1 MLFVSLVLFLVFVF
15 NIYCRGLYNVST
27 YFLAPYVVG
36 FIIMLPYNDAFELK
50 ESSFLLLSFICF
62 EWLMLFSTHSLAS
75 DSIRKKKCNYK
86 VALFNRQFA
95 CIYFFAAILGGYLVY
110 YLVINILEGI
120 AFGDLHDYFW
130 SKRIASHSGGGVS
143 VTDQLA
149 YRFINYSMVL
159 VVLWFWLL
167 RDNDAP
173 PKSKLVFTLFLF
185 ISAFAS
191 MMEGN
196 RSTFI
201 VPLLVIAIMYV
212 DTRRSLIKLLYIGI
226 SFILFFVVSQIIFRV
241 GWDGDGLGKLV
252 DSFSWFFIYAFGS
265 IVAFDS
271 WYLNDTD
278 LYWKSYDVLVKK
290 FDISVLPYKDFF
302 IIGSAPVG
310 DLRTNVY
317 TSYAVLYDY
326 MGWSAFAFIFF
337 RVLFFRLAE
346 LFFSKTPLFKGGI
359 YFLIISFPLS
369 IYHEYFITCMYYFFN
384 YMQVAIVIYVGCQVF
399 GYLRGG
405 RKKQGRGAVS

>member
-1 MLFVSLVLFLVFVF
+1 MLFISLALLLIFIF
-15 NIYCRGLYNVST
+15 NVYCRGFYNVST
-27 YFLAPYVVG
+27 YFLAPYVAG
-36 FIIMLPYNDAFELK
+36 FIIMLPYGDAFELK
-50 ESSFLLLSFICF
+50 VSTFLLLSFICF
-62 EWLMLFSTHSLAS
+62 EWLMLFSTQSLAVG
-75 DSIRKKKCNYK
+75 SISKKSYNYK
-86 VALFNRQFA
+86 VALFNRQFS
-95 CIYFFAAILGGYLVY
+95 YVYVFATILGGYLAY
-110 YLVINILEGI
+110 YLARNILEGI

-149 YRFINYSMVL
+149 YRFINYAMVL

-173 PKSKLVFTLFLF
+173 KKSRLVFTLFLF

-201 VPLLVIAIMYV
+201 VPLMVIAIMYV
-212 DTRRSLIKLLYIGI
+212 DTRRSLVKLLYIGI
-226 SFILFFVVSQIIFRV
+226 SFILFFVVSQIIFRI
-241 GWDGDGLGKLV
+241 GWGGNWLEKLV

-326 MGWSAFAFIFF
+326 MGWYAFAFVFF
-337 RVLFFRLAE
+337 RVLLFRLAE
-346 LFFSKTPLFKGGI
+346 LFFSKTPIFKGGI
-359 YFLIISFPLS
+359 YFLIVSFPLS

-384 YMQVAIVIYVGCQVF
+384 YMQVAIMIYVGCQTF
-399 GYLRGG
+399 GYFRGG
-405 RKKQGRGAVS
+405 RKVRARGA